1 MTIDEIKHRYVT
13 NTLEYGLFTAG
24 DKTVRI
30 FKGGFEI
37 STYQENGWIRLNIYE
52 YDNETG
58 LWTESET
65 YEK

>member
-1 MTIDEIKHRYVT
+1 MTIDEMKERYIN

-24 DKTVRI
+24 EKVVRI

-37 STYQENGWIRLNIYE
+37 STYQENGWIRTNRYE
-52 YDNETG
+52 YIDEIWVET
-58 LWTESET
+58 ET